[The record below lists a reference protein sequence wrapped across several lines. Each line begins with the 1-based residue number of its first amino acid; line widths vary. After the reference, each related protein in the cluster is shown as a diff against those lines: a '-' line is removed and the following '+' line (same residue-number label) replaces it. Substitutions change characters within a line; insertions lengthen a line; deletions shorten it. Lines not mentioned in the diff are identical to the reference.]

1 MTYLDPIHRDIS
13 DLTEAG
19 ETERFVFL
27 GSRRPLPLRAQVG
40 GEGPAPEDGV
50 HIQVF
55 RGDTGSRLGQFLAY
69 DDGVDDMLALFE
81 RPRRVGLSCREEY
94 PGLVGQLVVLI
105 PVSELADLTRGD
117 LPQMGPNAEGDEAW
131 RQSVPEPPQLEAG
144 PSSGGGP
151 AGGAL
156 EPGAP
161 GAPGASGEPDL
172 PGADEDLDEDQP
184 LRFGAVH
191 LGNVV
196 RFEADREH
204 PDDFVDEA
212 TDLFETALEGDL
224 PPVTDRLMDE
234 LAAGASCE

>member
-13 DLTEAG
+13 DLTDAG
-19 ETERFVFL
+19 EAERFVFL
-27 GSRRPLPLRAQVG
+27 GSRRPLPLRAHVG
-40 GEGPAPEDGV
+40 GEGPVPDDGV

-55 RGDTGSRLGQFLAY
+55 RRDTGSRLGQFVAY
-69 DDGVDDMLALFE
+69 EDGIDDMLDLFQ

-105 PVSELADLTRGD
+105 PVGELADLTQGD
-117 LPQMGPNAEGDEAW
+117 LPPTGSDDETEEAW
-131 RQSVPEPPQLEAG
+131 RESVPEPPRLPSG
-144 PSSGGGP
+144 PGTD
-151 AGGAL
+151 GGASQGAL
-156 EPGAP
+156 GPGAP
-161 GAPGASGEPDL
+161 ADDEATDL
-172 PGADEDLDEDQP
+172 PPGDEELDDDQP

-196 RFEADREH
+196 RFDADREY

-212 TDLFETALEGDL
+212 TDMFEAALEGDL